1 MVVSVFLH
9 DGVFILWIFIYSF
22 IIVFSLISLSILT
35 TKQISYVLVL
45 CQIVANFLTIFYA
58 SFKTFLGGRLSDA
71 GVSNF
76 YLDMGLGYALIHN
89 FVVFSLHGIF
99 IFIEKFTVDLK
110 VQKSVAVNAYVRNF
124 LNVFLG
130 YVHVWIFILMYDGQI
145 LDFVSY
151 YQCLVNILMS
161 CQYFSYGHDIRACS
175 FSIVCITFYL
185 RFFMFCKCFYAIFL
199 WVNLLG

>member
-9 DGVFILWIFIYSF
+9 DGAFILWIFIYSF

-35 TKQISYVLVL
+35 IKLISYVLVL
-45 CQIVANFLTIFYA
+45 CQIVAHFLTIFYA
-58 SFKTFLGGRLSDA
+58 SSKTFLGDRQSDA
-71 GVSNF
+71 DVTNF
-76 YLDMGLGYALIHN
+76 YSDMGLGYALIHN

-99 IFIEKFTVDLK
+99 ISIEKFTVDLK

-124 LNVFLG
+124 INVFLG
-130 YVHVWIFILMYDGQI
+130 YVHVWISIPKFDGYF

-151 YQCLVNILMS
+151 YQCLVHIVMS
-161 CQYFSYGHDIRACS
+161 CQYFSYDHDIRACS

-185 RFFMFCKCFYAIFL
+185 RFFMFYKCFYAIFC
-199 WVNLLG
+199 G